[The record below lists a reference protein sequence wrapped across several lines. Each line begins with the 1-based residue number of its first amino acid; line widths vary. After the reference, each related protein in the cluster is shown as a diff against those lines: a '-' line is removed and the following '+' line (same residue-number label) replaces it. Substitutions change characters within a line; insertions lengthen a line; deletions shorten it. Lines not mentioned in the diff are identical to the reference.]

1 MVEWPALPWK
11 FAASCPE
18 ASFPQFDAIVP
29 PQLKRNSSITRDVGE
44 SENASLRAC
53 NASHQMMQ
61 RVAKVDCAVRP
72 DAYAMGRI

>member
-18 ASFPQFDAIVP
+18 ASFPQFDAIIR
-29 PQLKRNSSITRDVGE
+29 PQLKRNFSITRDLGE
-44 SENASLRAC
+44 GENASLRAC

-61 RVAKVDCAVRP
+61 RVANVDSAVRP
-72 DAYAMGRI
+72 DAYAMRRV